1 LQFRENGLMMPVR
14 GWAKPFADIPAGGSR
29 IRRQLL
35 AKIGLESQHLLYVA
49 TELSST
55 KPLTADDAR
64 PAWRTAGL
72 PYFASSYWLRQRFG
86 RRVQKVSVDAGFT
99 CPNVDGTVATGGCT
113 FCDNRSFSPS
123 RRLPRLGIG
132 GQIDES
138 IARMRLRYRKCR
150 DFLAYFQPAT
160 NTYAPVEKLRIVYE
174 EALAHPQI
182 VGLVIGTRP
191 DCVPNEVLDLLE
203 ELVSLDSRDPTGRRR
218 AADEHT
224 YISLEFG
231 MQSMH
236 NRSLDWMNR
245 GHHHDAMLD
254 AVERS
259 RGRGFEIGAHVI
271 LGLPG
276 ETHDDMLQ
284 TADEVG
290 RLKLDAVKIHN
301 LYCVK
306 NTPLADQVARG
317 EVQLMERADYVRT
330 VVDFIERLPPA
341 MIVDRISGD
350 APPDYFIGPTWCLD
364 KPAVKNA
371 LLAEFARRGSWQGKW
386 VERASNTPEQSA

>member
-1 LQFRENGLMMPVR
+1 LWRE
-14 GWAKPFADIPAGGSR
+14 
-29 IRRQLL
+29 
-35 AKIGLESQHLLYVA
+35 
-49 TELSST
+49 
-55 KPLTADDAR
+55 
-64 PAWRTAGL
+64 AGL
-72 PYFASSYWLRQRFG
+72 PYFACSYWLRQRFG
-86 RRVQKVSVDAGFT
+86 HRVQKVSIDAGFT

-123 RRLPRLGIG
+123 RRLPRTGIR
-132 GQIDES
+132 GQVDES
-138 IARMRLRYRKCR
+138 IARMRFRYRKCR

-174 EALAHPQI
+174 EALSHPQI

-191 DCVPNEVLDLLE
+191 DCVPNDVLDLIE
-203 ELVSLDSRDPTGRRR
+203 ELATRPVSESA
-218 AADEHT
+218 AADSEAVSEKLP
-224 YISLEFG
+224 YVSVEFG
-231 MQSMH
+231 MQTIH

-276 ETHDDMLQ
+276 ESHGDMMQ
-284 TADEVG
+284 TAHEVG
-290 RLKLDAVKIHN
+290 RLNLDAVKIHN

-317 EVQLMERADYVRT
+317 EVRLMERAEYVRT
-330 VVDFIERLPPA
+330 VVDFIEQLPPT

-350 APPDYFIGPTWCLD
+350 APPDYFVGPTWCLD

-371 LLAEFARRGSWQGKW
+371 VLAEFGRRGTWQG
-386 VERASNTPEQSA
+386 AAFP